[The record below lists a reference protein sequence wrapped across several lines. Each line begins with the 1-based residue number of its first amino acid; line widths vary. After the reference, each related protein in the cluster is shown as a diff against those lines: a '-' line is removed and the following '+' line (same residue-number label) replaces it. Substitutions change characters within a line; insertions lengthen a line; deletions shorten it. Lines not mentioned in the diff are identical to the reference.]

1 MESALLAFEQQTQ
14 ATQAGQKALQQAID
28 ELRSSELQKPQCCCC
43 SSLMAGAHLSSRLA
57 GLKGLQDLAPPAEL
71 EHHSAAVPKLEQR
84 ARRASE
90 RLHAI
95 QVRVRVWT
103 ALDPLQSAQGMGLQT
118 NSGLS

>member
-14 ATQAGQKALQQAID
+14 ATQASQKDLQQAID
-28 ELRSSELQKPQCCCC
+28 ELRSSESETPQCCC

-71 EHHSAAVPKLEQR
+71 EHHSAAVPALEQR

-95 QVRVRVWT
+95 QVRVGEDCR
-103 ALDPLQSAQGMGLQT
+103 
-118 NSGLS
+118 